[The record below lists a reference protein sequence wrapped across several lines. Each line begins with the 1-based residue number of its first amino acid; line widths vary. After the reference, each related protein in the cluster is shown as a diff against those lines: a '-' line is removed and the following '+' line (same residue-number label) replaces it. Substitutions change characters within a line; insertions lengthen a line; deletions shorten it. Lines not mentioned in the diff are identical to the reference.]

1 MLVKSCINDA
11 IRSEKEEVKVTH
23 EAMKYLYYG
32 KLRLRHLRS
41 PAWNCSKSTAVLK
54 VGSNAGG
61 TTPQR

>member
-23 EAMKYLYYG
+23 QRMKYLYYG

-61 TTPQR
+61 TTPPR